1 MRERLD
7 YELPHPDFNGWDK
20 NGQALTEPIFLP
32 DYITVEWYSPVL
44 DLICEAEIHPDRLED
59 FIENRIAI
67 EGEGVIFYG

>member
-1 MRERLD
+1 MKERFNH
-7 YELPHPDFNGWDK
+7 ELPHPKFMGWDRDD
-20 NGQALTEPIFLP
+20 QALYQDIFLP